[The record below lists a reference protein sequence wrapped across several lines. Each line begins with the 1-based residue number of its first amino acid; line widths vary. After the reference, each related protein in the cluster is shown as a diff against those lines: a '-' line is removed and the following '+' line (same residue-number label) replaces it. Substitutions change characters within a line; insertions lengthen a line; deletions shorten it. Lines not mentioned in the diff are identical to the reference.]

1 MSNSLTVPA
10 VKGVQKGRTLFK
22 FTVDDKRLHGFAA
35 VTLSKFVSDFLAF
48 QD

>member
-10 VKGVQKGRTLFK
+10 VKGVQKGRTLFL
-22 FTVDDKRLHGFAA
+22 FTLDGKRLHNFAA
-35 VTLSKFVSDFLAF
+35 VALSKLVSDFLAF